1 MKILVTGSA
10 GFIGF
15 HVSKKLLDKGCEV
28 VGIDNLNDYY
38 DVALKESRNR
48 VLKDH
53 FPYKFYKGNIQD
65 PEFLKNVFK
74 ENSIEKVCHLA
85 AQAGVRYSLQNPR
98 AYIQSNVEGFLN
110 ILEEMKNFGVQD
122 LIYASSSSVYGN
134 NFSIPFRVE
143 DQTDTPLSLYAATKK
158 CDELFAHV
166 YHKLYGMRCTGL
178 RFFTVYG
185 PFGRPD
191 MMYFKFA
198 NSIMSGNKIELYNFG
213 KMIRDFTYI
222 DDIVEGVIAAIEK
235 SYEFEIFN
243 LGNKK
248 PVELEYFVQC
258 LEKELG
264 RKAFREYKELQ
275 KGDMIKTY
283 ADIEKSV
290 KMLGFNP
297 KIGVEIGIKEFV
309 NWYKSYYKI

>member
-15 HVSKKLLDKGCEV
+15 HVSKKLLDGGHEV
-28 VGIDNLNDYY
+28 VGVDNLNDYY
-38 DVALKESRNR
+38 DVT
-48 VLKDH
+48 LKDFRNDILKNH
-53 FPYKFYKGNIQD
+53 PSYKFYKGDIQD
-65 PEFLKNVFK
+65 SGFIKNIFK

-85 AQAGVRYSLQNPR
+85 AQAGVRYGIQNPHI
-98 AYIQSNVEGFLN
+98 YIRSNIDGFLN
-110 ILEEMKNFGVQD
+110 ILEEMKDSGVKD

-134 NFSIPFRVE
+134 NSGASFHVE
-143 DQTDTPLSLYAATKK
+143 DKTDTPISLYAATKK
-158 CDELFAHV
+158 CDELLAHV
-166 YHKLYGMRCTGL
+166 YHNLYGIRCTGL

-198 NSIMSGNKIELYNFG
+198 DGIMSGNKIELYNFG
-213 KMIRDFTYI
+213 RMMRDFTYI
-222 DDIVEGVIAAIEK
+222 DDIVEGVVAALK
-235 SYEFEIFN
+235 RSYEFEIFN

-248 PVELEYFVQC
+248 SVELEYFVQC

-264 RKAFREYKELQ
+264 KKAVKEYKDLQ
-275 KGDMIKTY
+275 KGDVVKTC

-290 KMLGFNP
+290 KMLDFNP
-297 KIGVEIGIKEFV
+297 KTSVEVGIKNFV